1 MTRRKMY
8 FIKQKLIGV
17 LGLLLAV
24 LSVHWLNGDVTVA
37 FLVAIP
43 SLLLIFT
50 KRMWIV
56 NDYCTSV
63 MDRRN
68 KRL

>member
-1 MTRRKMY
+1 MSKRQMY

-24 LSVHWLNGDVTVA
+24 LSIHWLNGDATVA

-43 SLLLIFT
+43 SVALIFT
-50 KRMWIV
+50 KRMYIV
-56 NDYCTSV
+56 NDYYNNV